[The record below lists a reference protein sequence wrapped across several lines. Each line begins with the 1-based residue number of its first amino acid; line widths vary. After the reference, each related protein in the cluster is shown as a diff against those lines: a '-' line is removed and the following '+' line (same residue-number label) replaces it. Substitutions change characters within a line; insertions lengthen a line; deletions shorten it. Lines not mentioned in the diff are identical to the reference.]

1 MSDLSV
7 DEFEELKQDI
17 VERGVIVAVQYYGQE
32 NVLDGH
38 HRIKACQ
45 EHRSFKAPSASR
57 HRQNTAVERSG
68 AAILCL
74 SASDLLALLLG
85 AASALLSDPK

>member
-7 DEFEELKQDI
+7 YEFEELKQDI
-17 VERGVIVAVQYYGQE
+17 AERGVLVAVEYDDQE

-45 EHRSFKAPSASR
+45 EHRSFKAP
-57 HRQNTAVERSG
+57 NTSPAKYSCRGSG

-74 SASDLLALLLG
+74 SASDLLALFFG